1 MVSSLTSVNA
11 NDIQRSRMKII
22 IEFLTEFDLYDGFS
36 GRCDIGSV
44 SRLADSLASSKAIA
58 YFDRLRSML
67 VASKRSSKSNCL
79 ILLEKFFWKEK
90 GNLEF
95 GELTTEDVK
104 VRSMENEA
112 SKVPALT
119 FAGSNISKEK
129 RIVRR
134 YWTTTTLRTR
144 WEIQR
149 YKISR
154 TLSGLSSPFR
164 SPSHYLLGK

>member
-1 MVSSLTSVNA
+1 MRHRQCISISRLVGFEQSYRIFRSLTKHA
-11 NDIQRSRMKII
+11 RRFEKIVKV
-22 IEFLTEFDLYDGFS
+22 EL
-36 GRCDIGSV
+36 
-44 SRLADSLASSKAIA
+44 
-58 YFDRLRSML
+58 
-67 VASKRSSKSNCL
+67 SNPFGKVL
-79 ILLEKFFWKEK
+79 KEK

-134 YWTTTTLRTR
+134 YWTTTMLRTR

>member
-1 MVSSLTSVNA
+1 MAL
-11 NDIQRSRMKII
+11 
-22 IEFLTEFDLYDGFS
+22 E
-36 GRCDIGSV
+36 
-44 SRLADSLASSKAIA
+44 
-58 YFDRLRSML
+58 L
-67 VASKRSSKSNCL
+67 VVQIVKVELSNPFGKVL
-79 ILLEKFFWKEK
+79 KEK

-134 YWTTTTLRTR
+134 YWTTTMLRTR